1 MLKEAGLGGY
11 RQTILNWLQTGGEQ
25 LACLLP
31 TLKDLLLKNG
41 ANVNCDET
49 WSHLRLEYRSGYKK
63 VYVWCMVNRKEKICF
78 YFFDKPEEGTRSREV
93 LTQFIGDAKVKS
105 L

>member
-1 MLKEAGLGGY
+1 MRPGAILGSSIGLA
-11 RQTILNWLQTGGEQ
+11 I
-25 LACLLP
+25 
-31 TLKDLLLKNG
+31 KKFMFG
-41 ANVNCDET
+41 A
-49 WSHLRLEYRSGYKK
+49 WSTERKK
-63 VYVWCMVNRKEKICF
+63 FCF